1 MKRILLP
8 TDFSTTAWNAIKYA
22 LTLFAEE
29 ECTFYVLHTYTPAF
43 YRIDYMLGGPPFSAI
58 ADEEVNRSVAGLEK
72 TLADMKDMSGNPR
85 HRFEAISAFNILSH
99 ELNDITENKKIDL
112 VVMGT
117 KGATGAREVFI
128 GSNTVYVLRKAF
140 APVLVIPNNTSYSPV
155 KNILFPTDY
164 LSMYKESELHQ
175 ILKMA
180 VPEDALITVLH
191 IKETTELSEVQRFN
205 KSYLAA
211 LLKNTRHIFVEL
223 EHAIMPFGVLEY
235 LKKEPFDLLAMM
247 YKKHPLL
254 ERIFERQN
262 VDHMG
267 FHVNIP
273 FLAVRDTSDAGSRA
287 EEMKAWSDFGLN
299 WNDLNE
305 LQES

>member
-29 ECTFYVLHTYTPAF
+29 ACTFYVLHTYTPAF
-43 YRIDYMLGGPPFSAI
+43 YRIDYLLGGPPFSAI
-58 ADEEVNRSVAGLEK
+58 ADEEVNRSVAGLER
-72 TLADMKDMSGNPR
+72 TRAEMMKISGNPE
-85 HRFEAISAFNILSH
+85 HKFEIVSAFNVLSH
-99 ELNDITENKKIDL
+99 EINDLTDNKKIDL

-128 GSNTVYVLRKAF
+128 GSNTVYVLRKAV
-140 APVLVIPNNTSYSPV
+140 APVLVIPKNASFSPL

-164 LSMYKESELHQ
+164 LSKYEESELRQ
-175 ILKMA
+175 ILEMA
-180 VPEDALITVLH
+180 VPEDAMITVLH
-191 IKETTELSEVQRFN
+191 IKETVELSEIQRIN
-205 KSYLAA
+205 KSHMAD
-211 LLKNTRHIFVEL
+211 LLKNTRHKFVEL
-223 EHAIMPFGVLEY
+223 EHALMPFGVLDY
-235 LKKEPFDLLAMM
+235 LKKEPFDLIAMM

-262 VDHMG
+262 VDHLG
-267 FHVNIP
+267 YHVEIP
-273 FLAVRDTSDAGSRA
+273 FLAVRDTSESSIRA
-287 EEMKAWSDFGLN
+287 EDWAAWSEFGLN

-305 LQES
+305 LQKS